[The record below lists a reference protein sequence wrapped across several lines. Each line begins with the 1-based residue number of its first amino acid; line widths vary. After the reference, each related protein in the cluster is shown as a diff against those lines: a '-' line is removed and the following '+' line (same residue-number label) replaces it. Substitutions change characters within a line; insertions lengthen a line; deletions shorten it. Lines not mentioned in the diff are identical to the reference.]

1 MPQLLIP
8 LGVLLFI
15 IVVFGMRIVN
25 QYEKGIIM
33 RLGKYSHTAE
43 PGLSIIIPY
52 IDSMI
57 KVDMREQVINVEPQ
71 KVITK
76 DNVSVVVDAV
86 IYCKVFDPVKAKF
99 EVQDF
104 DYAATTL
111 AQTNLRN
118 LIGDKM
124 LDETLVARDAINT
137 NLREALDQATDSWG
151 VNITRVEVQKIDPPQ
166 EITEA
171 MNLQMKA
178 EREKRASILQS
189 EGFARSSILQA
200 EGEKTS
206 AMLKA
211 EGQPQA
217 RILGAQ
223 AEAESVRKVADAAN
237 ETFDSR
243 AQMLKKLEVLEKVLM
258 TNTKYI
264 VPAGSDLVN
273 VLGVDHGD
281 TMVIPKKTA
290 TPLKHHAAENVA

>member
-1 MPQLLIP
+1 MIQPFIFIGIIALVTIAF
-8 LGVLLFI
+8 GV
-15 IVVFGMRIVN
+15 RIVN
-25 QYEKGIIM
+25 QYEKGIIL
-33 RLGKYSHTAE
+33 RLGKYLRTAG

-52 IDSMI
+52 IDSII
-57 KVDMREQVINVEPQ
+57 KVDMREQVINVDPQ

-76 DNVSVVVDAV
+76 DNVSVVVDAA

-99 EVQDF
+99 EVEDF

-137 NLREALDQATDSWG
+137 NLRQALDQATDAWG
-151 VNITRVEVQKIDPPQ
+151 VNITRVEVQKIDPPP

-171 MNLQMKA
+171 MSLQMRA

-189 EGFARSSILQA
+189 EGIQRSAVLQA
-200 EGEKTS
+200 EGEKT
-206 AMLKA
+206 AAILRA
-211 EGQPQA
+211 EGQAQA

-223 AEAESVRKVADAAN
+223 AEAESIRKVAEAAN
-237 ETFDSR
+237 TSFDDK
-243 AQMLKKLEVLEKVLM
+243 AQKFKKLEVLEKVLL

-273 VLGVDHGD
+273 VLGVDDSH
-281 TMVIPKKTA
+281 TKVIPRKT
-290 TPLKHHAAENVA
+290 

>member
-1 MPQLLIP
+1 MFPFLIP
-8 LGVLLFI
+8 LAVVVFI
-15 IVVFGMRIVN
+15 TALFGMRIVN

-33 RLGKYSHTAE
+33 RFGKYSRTAD

-52 IDSMI
+52 VDSMI

-86 IYCKVFDPVKAKF
+86 IYCKVFDPVKAEF

-118 LIGDKM
+118 LIGDTT
-124 LDETLVARDAINT
+124 LDETLVARDAINV
-137 NLREALDQATDSWG
+137 NLREALDHATDAWG
-151 VNITRVEVQKIDPPQ
+151 VNVTRVEVQKIDPPP
-166 EITEA
+166 EIVAA

-189 EGFARSSILQA
+189 EGFARSAILQA
-200 EGEKTS
+200 EGEKSS
-206 AMLKA
+206 AILRA
-211 EGQPQA
+211 EGLAQA
-217 RILGAQ
+217 RVLGAK
-223 AEAESVRKVADAAN
+223 AEAESIKMVADSAN
-237 ETFDSR
+237 ATFDVR
-243 AQMLKKLEVLEKVLM
+243 AQALKKLEVLEKVLL

-281 TMVIPKKTA
+281 TMVIPKKHVA
-290 TPLKHHAAENVA
+290 TPIKS